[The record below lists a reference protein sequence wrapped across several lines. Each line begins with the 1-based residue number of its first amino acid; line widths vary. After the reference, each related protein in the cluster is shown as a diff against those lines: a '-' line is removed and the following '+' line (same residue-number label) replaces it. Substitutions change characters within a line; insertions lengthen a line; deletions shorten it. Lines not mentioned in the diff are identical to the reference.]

1 MVRLNIQKL
10 EKMNFFS
17 KSIILNTKISLFLFV
32 QIILCNSA
40 CKKLDFERV
49 MDATTDTVYINGT
62 SVTVQGT
69 ITDLGSTE
77 IVKHGHCW
85 STNNKPSINDFST
98 NLGSRIIPGVFSSKL
113 NNLIPGVKHYVR
125 SYLFDGVEYTYGE
138 VESFVITDED
148 IQFVTSN
155 LQKLSETSVKV
166 SSSTN
171 GIGSVYFNN
180 HGHCWSQIDP
190 PTNNDSITAYGPFE
204 SDANFESTVNNL
216 ALGRY
221 YIRGYL
227 VTGDIVIYSNT
238 LIFES
243 IISIKTDAISINTDN
258 TAIASGTIKSLG
270 VKQIINYGHCYSS
283 ITSSPDLND
292 LSEHSSL
299 GPTNQLGGFSSELSG
314 LVSGRVYFVRAYATD
329 GIKAYYGEIK
339 NFMAN

>member
-1 MVRLNIQKL
+1 MNNFNKFHLKKNIVI
-10 EKMNFFS
+10 F
-17 KSIILNTKISLFLFV
+17 IFLLV
-32 QIILCNSA
+32 VSNSA

-69 ITDLGSTE
+69 IIDIGEAE
-77 IVKHGHCW
+77 IITHGHCW
-85 STNNKPSINDFST
+85 STNPNPSIKDFST
-98 NLGSRIIPGVFSSKL
+98 NLGSRLIPGTFSSKL

-125 SYLFDGVEYTYGE
+125 SYLFDGEEYTYGE
-138 VESFVITDED
+138 VESFEITDED

-180 HGHCWSQIDP
+180 HGHCWSQTDP
-190 PTNNDSITAYGPFE
+190 PTNKDSITAYGPFE
-204 SDANFESTVNNL
+204 SDANFTSTINNL
-216 ALGRY
+216 TQGRY

-243 IISIKTDAISINTDN
+243 VITIKTDEISLNTDN
-258 TAIASGTIKSLG
+258 TAIAYGTIKSLG
-270 VKQIINYGHCYSS
+270 VKQIINHGHCYSS

-292 LSEHSSL
+292 LSVHTSL

-314 LVSGRVYFVRAYATD
+314 LISGRMYFVRAYATD